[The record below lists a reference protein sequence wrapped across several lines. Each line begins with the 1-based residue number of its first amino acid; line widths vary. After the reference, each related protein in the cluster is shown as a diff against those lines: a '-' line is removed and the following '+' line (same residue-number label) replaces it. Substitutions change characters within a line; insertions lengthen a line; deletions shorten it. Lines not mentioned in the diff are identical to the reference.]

1 MGGGEVRRKYL
12 SRIKFHVIAAA
23 CIVGFAIFHTAP
35 ARTVQNMNANWK
47 FYKGDATGAQ
57 STTFSDAS
65 WQTVQVPH
73 PFEYLDYHV
82 PTYYQGIGWY
92 RKTFSLDATAAGKK
106 VFLRFEGAMTVAQV
120 YVNGTLITTHYG
132 GFTPFTIDITA
143 NVTAGSANN
152 LLAVRLDNT
161 WQNLVPPQ
169 KTNDATIDYL
179 LFGGLYRDVTL
190 LVVDPLHVPD
200 ACAYVPDA
208 VADSGGVFVTTPSVS
223 ASTATVRVKTIVK
236 NEFAAAKTCVLQTTI
251 LDGSGASVGTAQT
264 TQSIA
269 ANGTFAFLQNF
280 TVATP
285 SLWSPVNPALYRAIT
300 EVYDNTT
307 LVDTVITRF
316 GIRSISFVKQTGFF
330 LNGTSV
336 KLLGVNRHQ
345 LFPYLGHALPDRAQ
359 YRDAKILKDMG
370 CNFVR
375 LSHYPMSPSFMD
387 GCDELGI
394 MVEEEAPS
402 WQGVNQPDLWYL
414 RHNLDVRSMIR
425 RDRNRPCVVVW
436 GVGPNESQ
444 PEAAREQAEQATAK
458 AEDTTRPTT
467 MARPYSTTSNVFDVY
482 FENVFTPPLPASP
495 VDQNTIGYFNSEHT
509 GHTYP
514 KARWDPEADLIE
526 HAHRHEL
533 MTTEARTK
541 AWVAGGNGWCAF
553 DYNTYFNSYENVAY
567 HGVADIFRIPK
578 FTYYFYQ
585 SQCAG
590 DNYVGS
596 RHPMVFIES
605 FNEGYAMPGTQTFKI
620 FSNCDQVELFV
631 NGTSVGTQSPDAGT
645 SLAHPPFTFANV
657 SYSSPGTL
665 RADGKIG
672 GVVVATQT
680 LNRAGTKSKILLN
693 SDTDTLFADGTD
705 IARIVVTVADNNN
718 RWSHADVSTVVAVS
732 ASGAGKVIC
741 GSAGPVASGSV
752 TVEDGR
758 LAFLVQAGLAAGTIT
773 VTATSG
779 TLTQAQK
786 TIVVIAPPTTGVKE
800 SGSRF
805 IIRKITLVPA
815 IRCEGK
821 SIVFENLDRSTASQI
836 TVVSLNGRIVK
847 RMNVAGNDHAIMQT
861 GNFSEGIYTAVVKCG
876 PQIVRKNVLLLK

>member
-1 MGGGEVRRKYL
+1 MRIRFL
-12 SRIKFHVIAAA
+12 SQVKLHVIAVGCIAA
-23 CIVGFAIFHTAP
+23 IAAFHATP
-35 ARTVQNMNANWK
+35 ARTVQSMNANWK

-57 STTFSDAS
+57 STSFSDAL

-73 PFEYLDYHV
+73 PFDYLDYHV

-143 NVTAGSANN
+143 RVTAGSANN

-161 WQNLVPPQ
+161 WQNTVPPQ
-169 KTNDATIDYL
+169 KTNDNTIDYL
-179 LFGGLYRDVTL
+179 LFGGIYRDVML
-190 LVVDPLHVPD
+190 LVEDPLHVPD
-200 ACAYVPDA
+200 AGAYISDS
-208 VADSGGVFVTTPSVS
+208 VADSGGVFITTPSFFGI
-223 ASTATVRVKTIVK
+223 AATVRVKTIVK
-236 NEFAAAKTCVLQTTI
+236 NEYAASKTCALLTTI
-251 LDGSGASVGTAQT
+251 IDGSGASVGTAQN

-269 ANGTFAFLQNF
+269 ANGVYAFVQNIS
-280 TVATP
+280 VSSP
-285 SLWSPVNPALYRAIT
+285 SLWSPVNPALYRAVT
-300 EVYDNTT
+300 QVYDNTT

-316 GIRSISFVKQTGFF
+316 GIRSIGFVKQTGFF
-330 LNGTSV
+330 LNGSNV

-345 LFPYLGHALPDRAQ
+345 MYPYIGQSLPDHAQ

-370 CNFVR
+370 CNFLR

-387 GCDELGI
+387 ACDELGI

-414 RHNLDVRSMIR
+414 RHNLDIRSMIR
-425 RDRNRPCVVVW
+425 RDRNRPCVVFW

-444 PEAAREQAEQATAK
+444 PEPAREQTDQATAK

-482 FENVFTPPLPASP
+482 FNNVFTPPLPASP
-495 VDQNTIGYFNSEHT
+495 VDQNTIGYVNSEHT

-541 AWVAGGNGWCAF
+541 AWVAGGSGWCGF
-553 DYNTYFNSYENVAY
+553 DYNTDFNSFENVAY
-567 HGVADIFRIPK
+567 HGVSDIFRIPK
-578 FTYYFYQ
+578 FAYYFYQ
-585 SQCAG
+585 SQCAA

-605 FNEGYAMPGTQTFKI
+605 FNEGYVMPSTQTFKI
-620 FSNCDQVELFV
+620 FSNCEQVELFV
-631 NGTSVGTQSPDAGT
+631 NGTSAGAQSPDTGT

-672 GVVVATQT
+672 GVVVASQT
-680 LNRAGTKSKILLN
+680 LNRVGTRTKILLN

-705 IARIVVTVADNNN
+705 IARVVVTVADNNN
-718 RWSHADVSTVVAVS
+718 RWSHADVSTVVSVS

-741 GSAGPVASGSV
+741 GSAGPQASGSV

-758 LAFLVQAGLAAGTIT
+758 LAFLVQAGLTAGTVT

-786 TIVVIAPPTTGVKE
+786 TITVVAQPTTGVNE
-800 SGSRF
+800 SGSGS
-805 IIRKITLVPA
+805 IIRKSTLVPA

-821 SIVFENLDRSTASQI
+821 FIVFESLDRSTPSQI
-836 TVVSLNGRIVK
+836 MVVSLNGRILK
-847 RMNVAGNDHAIMQT
+847 SMNVAGNDHAIMQA
-861 GNFSEGIYTAVVKCG
+861 GNLSEGIYTAVVKCG
-876 PQIVRKNVLLLK
+876 TQVVRKNVLLMK